1 MRIICIGKLKEE
13 FKILEKEYLKKIK
26 PFTKI
31 EIIEIKEAKGN
42 SAKEI
47 LKKEEKEIVPKIK
60 GNIIVLVEEGKLLS
74 SEEFARIVEKSP
86 EITFVIGSSY
96 GISEAIKK
104 KASVLLSLS
113 KMTFSHQLARIIL
126 LEQIYRAYCIIK
138 NLPYQR

>member
-47 LKKEEKEIVPKIK
+47 LKKEEKEIVQKIK
-60 GNIIVLVEEGKLLS
+60 GTLIVLAEEGKLLS
-74 SEEFARIVEKSP
+74 SEEFARILEKSS

-96 GISEAIKK
+96 GVSEAIKK
-104 KASVLLSLS
+104 RASVLLSLS

>member
-13 FKILEKEYLKKIK
+13 FKLLENVYLKKIK

-60 GNIIVLVEEGKLLS
+60 GNIIVLAEEGKLLS

-126 LEQIYRAYCIIK
+126 LEQIYRAYCTIK

>member
-60 GNIIVLVEEGKLLS
+60 GNIIVLAEEGKLLS

-126 LEQIYRAYCIIK
+126 LEQIYRAYCTIK

>member
-13 FKILEKEYLKKIK
+13 FKLLENANLKKIK

-60 GNIIVLVEEGKLLS
+60 GNIIVLAEEGKLLS

-126 LEQIYRAYCIIK
+126 LEQIYRAYCTIK

>member
-13 FKILEKEYLKKIK
+13 FKLLENAYLKKIK

-60 GNIIVLVEEGKLLS
+60 GNIIVLAEEGKLLS

-126 LEQIYRAYCIIK
+126 LEQIYRAYCTIK

>member
-60 GNIIVLVEEGKLLS
+60 GNIIVLAEEGKLLS

>member
-13 FKILEKEYLKKIK
+13 FKLLENAYLKKIK

>member
-13 FKILEKEYLKKIK
+13 FKLLENAYLKKIK

-60 GNIIVLVEEGKLLS
+60 GNIIVLAEEGKLLS